1 MAVSADPF
9 RISAVYVL
17 VCAAFAA
24 VVSGCQPQDTIKSY
38 SAPKETKPAVAD
50 SKAAA
55 PQGEPTDRMLAAIVP
70 SGDQAWF
77 FKVVGAMPAVDTH
90 EKELNDFF
98 TTVRF
103 SSDGKPVWKLPE
115 GWKDEPS
122 NSAMRFATI
131 IVPAEPKP
139 LEITVSALPWS
150 GTQDDLLRNV
160 NRWRGQLQ
168 LPPVGAEQIGD
179 MAREAKAGD
188 VPIKI
193 VDLRGHFAG
202 SGMTPP
208 FAGPIAKPGGAQ
220 GTQPELPPGHPPI
233 ADTPPNNAATSPT
246 DSTNSTP
253 KPVAPP
259 TNAEIA
265 PPEDI
270 KFTVPAGWKQ
280 LPVSGMRKAAFAVA
294 DAEHGALVTLINFPA
309 DAGPMIADP
318 LQNINRWRRE
328 VGLPDIKHEE
338 VATASESVEIDGL
351 PATLVRAIPD
361 GSQSEQSQANLG
373 TLAAMAKSGN
383 KIWFIKLTGDRTVV
397 ASQEDAFKSFLKSLR
412 FTAGGGATD
421 GHN

>member
-77 FKVVGAMPAVDTH
+77 FKVVGAIPAVDKH
-90 EKELNDFF
+90 ERELNDFF

-103 SSDGKPVWKLPE
+103 SSDGKPVWKLPD

-122 NSAMRFATI
+122 NSAMRFATV

-150 GTQDDLLRNV
+150 GIQDDLLRNV

-168 LPPVGAEQIGD
+168 LPPVGAEQIGET
-179 MAREAKAGD
+179 AREAKAGD

-208 FAGPIAKPGGAQ
+208 FAGPMANPGAAQ
-220 GTQPELPPGHPPI
+220 SSQPELPPGHPPI
-233 ADTPPNNAATSPT
+233 ADTPPTDAGTPSDPTNN
-246 DSTNSTP
+246 TP

-265 PPEDI
+265 PPENI
-270 KFTVPAGWKQ
+270 KFTAPAGWKQ
-280 LPVSGMRKAAFAVA
+280 IPASGMRKAAFAIGA
-294 DAEHGALVTLINFPA
+294 AEQNNLVTLIDFSA

-328 VGLPDIKHEE
+328 VELPPIEQRQL
-338 VATASESVEIDGL
+338 ATATEQIEIDGK
-351 PATLVRAIPD
+351 PASYIRAIPD
-361 GSQSEQSQANLG
+361 AAQTSQPPSRATLG
-373 TLAAMAKSGN
+373 AMVKSGDR
-383 KIWFIKLTGDRTVV
+383 IWFIKLTGDRTVV